1 MEDRL
6 QTDRLRQLSLE
17 AGFDEV
23 DEVDL
28 FDIVFGACECCC
40 LQCSGGNKTC

>member
-1 MEDRL
+1 MADRL
-6 QTDRLRQLSLE
+6 QTDRLRQLAVQ

-23 DEVDL
+23 DESDL

-40 LQCSGGNKTC
+40 RDGKGGQVSC